1 MPIDYSNTLIYKLSC
16 KDPLIEDFYLGYT
29 TVGHAT
35 LCERFKNRCKNDTWF
50 VCAFIRTHGGFE
62 NWRVQR
68 LALVSCSSS
77 LEARTELRKHFDAS
91 TPSLNRH
98 LPTRTN
104 KEYAQTEKSKAKQEI
119 YRGENKEK
127 IHNLQRAIYQRNK
140 EMISIKRREY
150 YIANREECIRKSRA
164 YRDKARQE
172 QE

>member
-1 MPIDYSNTLIYKLSC
+1 MPIDYSNTLIYKVVC

-35 LCERFKNRCKNDTWF
+35 ICDRFQSRCKNDTWF

-62 NWRVQR
+62 NWRVQTIDSVCC
-68 LALVSCSSS
+68 ASS

-91 TPSLNRH
+91 TPSLNRN
-98 LPTRTN
+98 LPTRTST
-104 KEYAQTEKSKAKQEI
+104 EYKRTEKSRAKQEI

-164 YRDKARQE
+164 YREKTRQE